1 MAQHPVPSGLPSSQP
16 HGELVDLAAR
26 PQLITAQHRATPAN
40 LTATRHLSTERVCFH
55 ALSYRLCHY
64 DVVAQREK
72 RSVSLPPELAKA
84 VEEAARAEGT
94 TFSAWLAQ
102 TAAHRLK
109 LEAGRQA
116 LTEWERENGPLT
128 EAELA
133 EGRARARASLGR
145 EPADAAEP

>member
-1 MAQHPVPSGLPSSQP
+1 M
-16 HGELVDLAAR
+16 
-26 PQLITAQHRATPAN
+26 
-40 LTATRHLSTERVCFH
+40 
-55 ALSYRLCHY
+55 
-64 DVVAQREK
+64 AQREK
-72 RSVSLPPELAKA
+72 RSVSLPPELARA

-109 LEAGRQA
+109 LEAGRKA
-116 LTEWERENGPLT
+116 LTEWEQENGPLT

-145 EPADAAEP
+145 TPADPAERKSA

>member
-1 MAQHPVPSGLPSSQP
+1 V
-16 HGELVDLAAR
+16 
-26 PQLITAQHRATPAN
+26 
-40 LTATRHLSTERVCFH
+40 
-55 ALSYRLCHY
+55 SYLLCY
-64 DVVAQREK
+64 RYPMAQREK
-72 RSVSLPPELAKA
+72 RSVSLPPELARA

-116 LTEWERENGPLT
+116 LAEWEQENGQLT

-145 EPADAAEP
+145 TPVEPADRQSA

>member
-1 MAQHPVPSGLPSSQP
+1 M
-16 HGELVDLAAR
+16 
-26 PQLITAQHRATPAN
+26 
-40 LTATRHLSTERVCFH
+40 
-55 ALSYRLCHY
+55 LSYHLCYHELM
-64 DVVAQREK
+64 AQREK
-72 RSVSLPPELAKA
+72 RSVSLPPELARA

-116 LTEWERENGPLT
+116 LAEWERENGPLT

-133 EGRARARASLGR
+133 EGRARARSSLGR
-145 EPADAAEP
+145 TSADAPGRKSA